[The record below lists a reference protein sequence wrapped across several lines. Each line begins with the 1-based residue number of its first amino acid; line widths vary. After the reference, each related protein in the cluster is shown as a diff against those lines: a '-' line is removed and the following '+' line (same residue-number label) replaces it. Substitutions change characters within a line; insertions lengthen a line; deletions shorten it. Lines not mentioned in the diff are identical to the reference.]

1 MKLFKNQKIIY
12 CLVIALIMS
21 TIAGKNSKAINDD
34 INKGV
39 TLILNPSINP
49 FSMTSKMLAERPLFN
64 YKIDFDKNEFIDLY
78 QKTSAYSINES
89 QFINDFSI
97 LELKRAIEL
106 EISGGQFPV
115 SSESYISEKI
125 KSAINK
131 RNFNM
136 QIYLD
141 LQQIKTISIDHNKN
155 FPSLNNRFLL
165 DTYKIFFSNPNKRGL
180 STAGDLFTDKNYIRK
195 VINYFDKYGTHYAS
209 SQVLGNKYGMEVTND
224 SPTVYKTLEI
234 DGKMVIADNNMT
246 GKLDSSI
253 ETDRVSATIVRDVN
267 AKSRYGEFFAGE
279 CKFSNHRIQ
288 DCKEN
293 ALQLVHLEARPLYFL
308 FDPFLMTTKL
318 IKDKKE
324 ISKPEI
330 KAIYSNMK
338 RFHFEIE
345 RALDVKNLVVVE
357 LLFWNLEK
365 SKSESTHPCIKKQ
378 DNILMEIINY
388 KKKMH
393 KAPFSMNIQSVN
405 KFLPVMKIEN
415 YEDLKTDDF
424 AISVDKSQGFYMCA
438 KKEYNLSPTD
448 ITKGQWLKKDYIKDV
463 KFLSLK
469 DENIFTKLGYIC
481 KLTWQ
486 FTVNDEVEKFSI
498 CVLKTNNFLNRN
510 LVQDIQFFSFPK
522 ESNKCNAKHF
532 SLDYHGKLYVCDCE
546 YNVADLSTA
555 YTGMDMFLCLA
566 RKSDI
571 NYIINKPINKKQ
583 AEKERRILRR

>member
-180 STAGDLFTDKNYIRK
+180 STAGDLFTDKNYIR
-195 VINYFDKYGTHYAS
+195 
-209 SQVLGNKYGMEVTND
+209 
-224 SPTVYKTLEI
+224 
-234 DGKMVIADNNMT
+234 
-246 GKLDSSI
+246 
-253 ETDRVSATIVRDVN
+253 
-267 AKSRYGEFFAGE
+267 
-279 CKFSNHRIQ
+279 
-288 DCKEN
+288 
-293 ALQLVHLEARPLYFL
+293 
-308 FDPFLMTTKL
+308 
-318 IKDKKE
+318 
-324 ISKPEI
+324 
-330 KAIYSNMK
+330 
-338 RFHFEIE
+338 
-345 RALDVKNLVVVE
+345 
-357 LLFWNLEK
+357 
-365 SKSESTHPCIKKQ
+365 
-378 DNILMEIINY
+378 
-388 KKKMH
+388 
-393 KAPFSMNIQSVN
+393 
-405 KFLPVMKIEN
+405 
-415 YEDLKTDDF
+415 
-424 AISVDKSQGFYMCA
+424 
-438 KKEYNLSPTD
+438 
-448 ITKGQWLKKDYIKDV
+448 
-463 KFLSLK
+463 
-469 DENIFTKLGYIC
+469 
-481 KLTWQ
+481 
-486 FTVNDEVEKFSI
+486 
-498 CVLKTNNFLNRN
+498 
-510 LVQDIQFFSFPK
+510 
-522 ESNKCNAKHF
+522 
-532 SLDYHGKLYVCDCE
+532 
-546 YNVADLSTA
+546 
-555 YTGMDMFLCLA
+555 
-566 RKSDI
+566 
-571 NYIINKPINKKQ
+571 
-583 AEKERRILRR
+583 